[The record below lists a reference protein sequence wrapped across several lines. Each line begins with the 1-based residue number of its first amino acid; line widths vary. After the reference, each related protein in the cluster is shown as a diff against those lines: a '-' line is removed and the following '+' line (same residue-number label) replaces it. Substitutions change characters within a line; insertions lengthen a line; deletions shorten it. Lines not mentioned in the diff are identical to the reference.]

1 MDDISTRN
9 IALSRKELYIL
20 INAMEKEVKDAEDG
34 DYEDGLEESSDR
46 YNDATFVLKRLETLL
61 GE

>member
-1 MDDISTRN
+1 MDDISTCN

-20 INAMEKEVKDAEDG
+20 IDAMEIEVELEEKN
-34 DYEDGLEESSDR
+34 DYILGLEESSER
-46 YNDATFVLKRLETLL
+46 YDDVSDMLKRLQKLL

>member
-20 INAMEKEVKDAEDG
+20 IFAVEKDLKDDSERVFDT
-34 DYEDGLEESSDR
+34 EKL
-46 YNDATFVLKRLETLL
+46 LKRLEVLL